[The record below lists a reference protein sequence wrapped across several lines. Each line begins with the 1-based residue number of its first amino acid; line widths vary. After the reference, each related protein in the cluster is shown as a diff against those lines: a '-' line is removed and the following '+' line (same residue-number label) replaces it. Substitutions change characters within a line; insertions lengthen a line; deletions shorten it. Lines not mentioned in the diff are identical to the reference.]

1 MLLFP
6 SYPQKLKAPV
16 GDGVRVTAD
25 NETSTPVPT
34 EETPQESLPRNSELP
49 SSPVATK
56 TSTPVISAT
65 NVCNCELASKPGPMP
80 SAKVPRKILVPGRF
94 LIDEPPSTDQS
105 FESLILDKM
114 KGPTTKPAVKRR
126 KCDLKTRVITNQQLL
141 AELKRQEIEAKEKAE
156 SRKRKYRR
164 V

>member
-1 MLLFP
+1 M
-6 SYPQKLKAPV
+6 KAPV
-16 GDGVRVTAD
+16 GDGVRATAD
-25 NETSTPVPT
+25 NETSTPVST
-34 EETPQESLPRNSELP
+34 AETPQESLPRNSELP
-49 SSPVATK
+49 SSPVATSSK

-80 SAKVPRKILVPGRF
+80 SAKVPGKIWVPGRF

-126 KCDLKTRVITNQQLL
+126 KCNLKTRVITNQQLL